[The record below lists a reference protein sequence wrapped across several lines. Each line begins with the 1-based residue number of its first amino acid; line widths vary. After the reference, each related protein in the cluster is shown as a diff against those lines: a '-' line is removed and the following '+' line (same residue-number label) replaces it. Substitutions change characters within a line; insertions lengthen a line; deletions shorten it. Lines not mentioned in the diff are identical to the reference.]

1 MATELIGQPLPTLIL
16 PSTDGDVSIPEDL
29 LGSYTVLFF
38 YPKDQTPGCTKEAC
52 SFRDN
57 YERFKKLNTKVY
69 GVSSDSLDSHQD
81 FIDKHMLN
89 FPLLSDKNKQLAKAL
104 SVSSLL
110 GMFSRDTFLIDPQ
123 GRVAKIWRKVD
134 ALETVDET
142 IAAIERLNTAPM
154 PID

>member
-81 FIDKHMLN
+81 FIE
-89 FPLLSDKNKQLAKAL
+89 
-104 SVSSLL
+104 
-110 GMFSRDTFLIDPQ
+110 LIEFH
-123 GRVAKIWRKVD
+123 R
-134 ALETVDET
+134 LET
-142 IAAIERLNTAPM
+142 AAF
-154 PID
+154 